1 MCVFVSAIYDAMLI
15 SAIYDRCFMLIVY
28 WLKLIDELNKL
39 EETHMTHGRFVALAG
54 SIGIP
59 SRDIQ
64 HVLAFLSDNAILFW
78 YLLPPTQVTRI
89 LPLDS

>member
-1 MCVFVSAIYDAMLI
+1 MTAMLI
-15 SAIYDRCFMLIVY
+15 SAIYDHCFLLTVY

-59 SRDIQ
+59 PQDIQ

-78 YLLPPTQVTRI
+78 YSF
-89 LPLDS
+89 LPLK

>member
-1 MCVFVSAIYDAMLI
+1 MLI
-15 SAIYDRCFMLIVY
+15 SAIYDHCFMLIVY